1 MEQQKVVLDTS
12 ALISCLNNIE
22 DNNTYDWV
30 ITSTVLEELDH
41 QVKGNSNNPELAFH
55 ARNALRWIDKNED
68 NIIFKISDITTSD
81 VWINDYYDVSHN
93 DNKIM
98 DVAMRE
104 GYLVSSEDRAF
115 RLKAKALGIP
125 VIRFGT
131 KEKNKE
137 DFKGYKVVQ
146 MTEDE
151 IANWYEGEIK
161 VNKWDL
167 LNNEYLII
175 KSGNEVIDTWRWT
188 NQGFRPLK
196 YKTIK
201 NKFIGNVIP
210 RNTQQKILFDIM
222 QDDTM
227 KIKVAKGGYGVGKDF
242 CMLSH
247 AIDLI
252 EKNKYES
259 LIWIRNLTN
268 LRNVSDI
275 GFLPGTADEKLM
287 PWAMIMADHLGGEDG
302 LKYFLSN
309 GKIQLQHLGYIRGRS
324 FRNSILYCSEAENL
338 TKELMQLLI
347 SRCGEGST
355 IYINGDYKQVDNKVF
370 EANNGLNAMV
380 DKFKGLDEFGFVEL
394 EKIERSKV
402 SQLAALLD

>member
-1 MEQQKVVLDTS
+1 MQQLDVLKDCVDDYEWIITT
-12 ALISCLNNIE
+12 IS
-22 DNNTYDWV
+22 
-30 ITSTVLEELDH
+30 LEELDNL
-41 QVKGNSNNPELAFH
+41 KTSENLDKAFK
-55 ARNALRWIDKNED
+55 ARKALEWIDNNED
-68 NIIFKISDITTSD
+68 KIKFIINDNVTSD
-81 VWINDYYDVSHN
+81 VFLDARFDLNKN
-93 DNKIM
+93 DNKIINCC
-98 DVAMRE
+98 
-104 GYLVSSEDRAF
+104 VSENAKLMSEDRA
-115 RLKAKALGIP
+115 LKIKAKAVGID
-125 VIRFGT
+125 VLKLESIIGDN
-131 KEKNKE
+131 E
-137 DFKGYKVVQ
+137 FKGYKEVYFDDLD
-146 MTEDE
+146 M
-151 IANWYEGEIK
+151 AMWYEGE
-161 VNKWDL
+161 VRPNKWGL

-175 KSGNEVIDTWRWT
+175 RDAKKKEVADILRWT
-188 NQGFRPLK
+188 NQGFKPLK

-222 QDDTM
+222 QDDNI
-227 KIKVAKGGYGVGKDF
+227 KIKCAKGGYGVGKDF

-252 EKNKYES
+252 EKNKYEN
-259 LIWIRNLTN
+259 LIWIRNITN

-275 GFLPGTADEKLM
+275 GFLPGSADEKLL

-347 SRCGEGST
+347 SRVGDGSVL
-355 IYINGDYKQVDNKVF
+355 YINGDYKQVDHKVF
-370 EANNGLNAMV
+370 EANSGLNAIV
-380 DKFKGLDEFGFVEL
+380 DKFKGYDEFGFVEL

-402 SQLAALLD
+402 AQMAALLD